1 MNICSTH
8 QALHDEFEFIR
19 KLSFKNGYPIAF
31 VESVIRRQ
39 LNLVYEPREIKPPK
53 PETDIVVLRIPY
65 YGNPTHIYGKRVTT
79 AVAAQY
85 PLKQVR
91 VVYDITARIG
101 HNFTTK
107 DKIPTEFRS
116 GVVYEATCPV
126 CNEKYIGQTCR
137 HLKTRINEHLS
148 YQKRV
153 MPSLTQPHGT
163 ATNTTVQPQKLIVN
177 STFHMITRSQ
187 SRMNQ
192 QLLNQRKLLAKLSTI
207 LTREKKLRMYPITLK
222 STIINPITTQ
232 QQTTTQC
239 PNLPHHTPQKHQTQN
254 ATTTT
259 TQNLQSPTIENDAED
274 DRINDRKFSK
284 Q

>member
-1 MNICSTH
+1 
-8 QALHDEFEFIR
+8 
-19 KLSFKNGYPIAF
+19 
-31 VESVIRRQ
+31 SVIRRQ

-65 YGNPTHIYGKRVTT
+65 YGNPTHIYAKRVTT

-91 VVYDITARIG
+91 VVYDITARIS

-107 DKIPTEFRS
+107 DKIPTELRS

-163 ATNTTVQPQKLIVN
+163 A
-177 STFHMITRSQ
+177 
-187 SRMNQ
+187 
-192 QLLNQRKLLAKLSTI
+192 
-207 LTREKKLRMYPITLK
+207 
-222 STIINPITTQ
+222 
-232 QQTTTQC
+232 
-239 PNLPHHTPQKHQTQN
+239 
-254 ATTTT
+254 
-259 TQNLQSPTIENDAED
+259 
-274 DRINDRKFSK
+274 
-284 Q
+284 

>member
-1 MNICSTH
+1 MTYRAMNICSTH

-222 STIINPITTQ
+222 
-232 QQTTTQC
+232 
-239 PNLPHHTPQKHQTQN
+239 
-254 ATTTT
+254 
-259 TQNLQSPTIENDAED
+259 
-274 DRINDRKFSK
+274 
-284 Q
+284 

>member
-1 MNICSTH
+1 
-8 QALHDEFEFIR
+8 
-19 KLSFKNGYPIAF
+19 
-31 VESVIRRQ
+31 
-39 LNLVYEPREIKPPK
+39 
-53 PETDIVVLRIPY
+53 IPY

-116 GVVYEATCPV
+116 GVIYEATCPV

-239 PNLPHHTPQKHQTQN
+239 PVKPQIPAQSDNTPEISQIHLLPSILESTASYTTKHQTQN